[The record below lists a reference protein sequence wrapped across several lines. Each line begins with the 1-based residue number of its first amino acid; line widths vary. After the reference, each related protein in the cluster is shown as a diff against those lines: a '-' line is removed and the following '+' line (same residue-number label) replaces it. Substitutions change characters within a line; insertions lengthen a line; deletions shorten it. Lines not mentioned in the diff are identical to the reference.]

1 MARSPTK
8 NTRLALALEL
18 VYGFPGKLLHGWEA
32 HPDGDE
38 QFIVLRANGSTRRV
52 KLNEKIETVD
62 GDTFVSRS
70 EFGTLVI
77 GERSVLI
84 GQNLKHGF
92 QARERGKKDEFQL
105 VDPKGRNLGCV
116 ISGRDY
122 EGKPVSCAGHILQVG
137 EDKYPITPKKH
148 EIQLLVFRTPDEN
161 GYVAKINVNE
171 KNNKMN
177 RRDGAHGTFVPPV
190 SAGDPAMFY
199 EDFAGHKVLTAQF
212 WLNPKGSSATFH
224 SRDGAVA
231 VEEKRL
237 EKILQEHKETAIR
250 VGIDPMEYH
259 EYCSTLKKLE
269 PIKKDWNKSSMVVI
283 EGAEV
288 FKPAQKRAFDIRNPG
303 DFVDLIRSGLD
314 RD

>member
-38 QFIVLRANGSTRRV
+38 HFIVLRSNGSTRRV
-52 KLNEKIETVD
+52 KLNDKISTLD

-77 GERSVLI
+77 GEHSVLI

-92 QARERGKKDEFQL
+92 QARQKGKKDEFLL
-105 VDPKGRNLGCV
+105 VDPKGRNLGTV
-116 ISGRDY
+116 ISGRDCN
-122 EGKPVSCAGHILQVG
+122 GKPVSCAGHILQVG

-148 EIQLLVFRTPDEN
+148 EIQLLVFRTPNEN
-161 GYVAKINVNE
+161 GFAAKINVNE
-171 KNNKMN
+171 KDNKMN
-177 RRDGAHGTFVPPV
+177 RKDGANGTFVPP
-190 SAGDPAMFY
+190 SNDGDPAMFY
-199 EDFAGHKVLTAQF
+199 EDFAGHKVLTGQF
-212 WLNPKGSSATFH
+212 WLNPQGSSATFH

-237 EKILQEHKETAIR
+237 EKILQGHKETAIQA
-250 VGIDPMEYH
+250 GIDPSEYH
-259 EYCSTLKKLE
+259 EYCVTLAKLE
-269 PIKKDWNKSSMVVI
+269 PIKKEWNKSSMVVI
-283 EGAEV
+283 DGAEI
-288 FKPAQKRAFDIRNPG
+288 FKPAKKRPFDILNPS
-303 DFVDLIRSGLD
+303 DFS
-314 RD
+314 